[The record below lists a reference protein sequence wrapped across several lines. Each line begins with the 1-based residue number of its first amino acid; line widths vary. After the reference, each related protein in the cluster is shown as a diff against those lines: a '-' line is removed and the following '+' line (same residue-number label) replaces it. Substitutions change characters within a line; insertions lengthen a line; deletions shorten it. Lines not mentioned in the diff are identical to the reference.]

1 MLCPK
6 LPERQSQKNKLKKY
20 KINSKYMPEIKSIKD
35 RVMTALERVRPYL
48 QSDGGDI
55 DLIDVTDD
63 MTVKVKLTGACQ
75 GCPYSMQTLK
85 AGVEQAI
92 MKEVPEIKRVISS

>member
-1 MLCPK
+1 MT
-6 LPERQSQKNKLKKY
+6 ETN
-20 KINSKYMPEIKSIKD
+20 SIKD
-35 RVMTALERVRPYL
+35 RVLKALERVRPYL

-55 DLIDVTDD
+55 EFIDVTDD

-92 MKEVPEIKRVISS
+92 MQDVPEIRKVIAA

>member
-1 MLCPK
+1 MSDTK
-6 LPERQSQKNKLKKY
+6 TIKERV
-20 KINSKYMPEIKSIKD
+20 IK
-35 RVMTALERVRPYL
+35 VLEQVRPYL

-55 DLIDVTDD
+55 ELIDVTEDL
-63 MTVKVKLTGACQ
+63 TVKVRLKGACH

-92 MKEVPEIKRVISS
+92 VKEVPEIKKVISV

>member
-1 MLCPK
+1 MSDTK
-6 LPERQSQKNKLKKY
+6 T
-20 KINSKYMPEIKSIKD
+20 INE
-35 RVMTALERVRPYL
+35 RVMKALERIRPYL

-55 DLIDVTDD
+55 ELLEVTDD
-63 MTVKVKLTGACQ
+63 MSVKVRLKGACH

-92 MKEVPEIKRVISS
+92 LKEVPEIKRVISA

>member
-1 MLCPK
+1 MA
-6 LPERQSQKNKLKKY
+6 
-20 KINSKYMPEIKSIKD
+20 EIKNIKD
-35 RVMTALERVRPYL
+35 RVVKVLERVRPYL

-55 DLIDVTDD
+55 ELLDITDD
-63 MTVKVKLTGACQ
+63 LTVKVRLKGACH

-92 MKEVPEIKRVISS
+92 LKEVPEIKKVISA

>member
-1 MLCPK
+1 MI
-6 LPERQSQKNKLKKY
+6 ETQ
-20 KINSKYMPEIKSIKD
+20 SIKG
-35 RVMTALERVRPYL
+35 RVLKALERIRPYL

-55 DLIDVTDD
+55 EFIDVTDD
-63 MTVKVKLTGACQ
+63 MNVKVKLTGACH

-92 MKEVPEIKRVISS
+92 MKEVPEIKGVISA

>member
-1 MLCPK
+1 LKHPRED
-6 LPERQSQKNKLKKY
+6 LDNDKNKFH
-20 KINSKYMPEIKSIKD
+20 KIMPDIKTIKEK
-35 RVMTALERVRPYL
+35 VVKVLERVRPYL

-55 DLIDVTDD
+55 ELIEVTDD
-63 MTVKVKLTGACQ
+63 MSVKVRLKGACH

-92 MKEVPEIKRVISS
+92 LKEVPEIKKVISA

>member
-1 MLCPK
+1 MA
-6 LPERQSQKNKLKKY
+6 ET
-20 KINSKYMPEIKSIKD
+20 KSIKE
-35 RVMTALERVRPYL
+35 RVRNALEKVRPYL

-55 DLIDVTDD
+55 DLIDVTED
-63 MTVKVKLTGACQ
+63 MTVKVKLTGACN

-92 MKEVPEIKRVISS
+92 MKEVPEIKRVISA

>member
-1 MLCPK
+1 MTEKPL
-6 LPERQSQKNKLKKY
+6 
-20 KINSKYMPEIKSIKD
+20 KD
-35 RVMTALERVRPYL
+35 RVSKALERVRPYL

-55 DLIDVTDD
+55 DLIEVTDD
-63 MTVKVKLTGACQ
+63 LTVKVKLKGACH

-92 MKEVPEIKRVISS
+92 MREVPEIKRVISV

>member
-1 MLCPK
+1 MT
-6 LPERQSQKNKLKKY
+6 
-20 KINSKYMPEIKSIKD
+20 EISIKE
-35 RVMTALERVRPYL
+35 RVSKALDRVRPYL

-55 DLIDVTDD
+55 DLVEVTDD
-63 MTVKVKLTGACQ
+63 MTVKVKLKGACH

-92 MKEVPEIKRVISS
+92 MKEVPEIKRVISA

>member
-1 MLCPK
+1 MT
-6 LPERQSQKNKLKKY
+6 N
-20 KINSKYMPEIKSIKD
+20 NNIKD
-35 RVMTALERVRPYL
+35 RVSKALDRVRPYL

-55 DLIDVTDD
+55 DLLDVTED
-63 MTVKVKLTGACQ
+63 MTVKVRLKGACH

-92 MKEVPEIKRVISS
+92 IREVPEIKRVISA

>member
-1 MLCPK
+1 MTDINNIR
-6 LPERQSQKNKLKKY
+6 ERVQ
-20 KINSKYMPEIKSIKD
+20 
-35 RVMTALERVRPYL
+35 RALERVRPYL

-55 DLIDVTDD
+55 DLVDITDD
-63 MTVKVKLTGACQ
+63 FTVKVKLKGACH

-92 MKEVPEIKRVISS
+92 MHEVPEIKRVISA

>member
-1 MLCPK
+1 MS
-6 LPERQSQKNKLKKY
+6 EN
-20 KINSKYMPEIKSIKD
+20 NSIKD
-35 RVMTALERVRPYL
+35 RVIKALERVRPYL

-55 DLIDVTDD
+55 ELLEVTDD
-63 MTVKVKLTGACQ
+63 FSVKVRLKGACH

-92 MKEVPEIKRVISS
+92 MKEVPEIKRVISA